1 MSTYAIGDVQGCCD
15 ELVLLLDRINFDAR
29 RDRLWFTGDL
39 VNRGPKSAATLRL
52 IRSFGGAAL
61 TVLGNHDLFMLGV
74 ARGAG
79 QAHKGD
85 TFADVLGAPD
95 AASLLDW
102 LLHQPLAHS
111 ETIDGSPWLMV
122 HAGVL
127 PGWDSAQTMS
137 LAHELEHAVRNDP
150 HYFSHMRGNTPAAWS
165 EALTGYER
173 LRVIVNALTRL
184 RFCTAEGVMDFS
196 TKTDIAP
203 TGHLAWYEVPA
214 RRTSGTSGTGGT
226 SGTNLVY
233 GHWAARGLRLEA
245 HLAGIDTGCVWGR
258 QLTALRLEDRTLF
271 AVECVAGARGYGGE

>member
-39 VNRGPKSAATLRL
+39 VNRGPQSAATLRL
-52 IRSFGGAAL
+52 IRSFGDAAL

-79 QAHKGD
+79 RAHPGD

-95 AASLLDW
+95 AVSLLDW

-111 ETIDGSPWLMV
+111 ETIDGSAWLMV

-127 PGWDSAQTMS
+127 PGWDSAQTAA
-137 LAHELEHAVRNDP
+137 LARELEHAVRHDP
-150 HYFSHMRGNTPAAWS
+150 DYFTHMRGNTPAAWS
-165 EALTGYER
+165 ETLTGYER

-184 RFCTAEGVMDFS
+184 RFCSAEGVMEFS
-196 TKTDIAP
+196 TKTGSAP
-203 TGHLAWYEVPA
+203 PGHLAWYEVPA
-214 RRTSGTSGTGGT
+214 RRTRSTHV
-226 SGTNLVY
+226 VY
-233 GHWAARGLRLEA
+233 GHWAARGLTLET

-258 QLTALRLEDRTLF
+258 QLTALRLEDRALF
-271 AVECVAGARGYGGE
+271 SVACLAGARGYGGD